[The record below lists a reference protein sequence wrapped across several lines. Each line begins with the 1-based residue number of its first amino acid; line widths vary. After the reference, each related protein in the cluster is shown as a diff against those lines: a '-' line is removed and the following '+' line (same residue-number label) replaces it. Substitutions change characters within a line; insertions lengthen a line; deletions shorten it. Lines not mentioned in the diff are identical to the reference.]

1 MAYLH
6 LDELTPD
13 LFGGLKNRAAAS
25 GRTIEEEAESVLET
39 VLRSGDPTAWE
50 SVAKLRER
58 LGASGRTFGDSAEL
72 VREDRD
78 R

>member
-1 MAYLH
+1 MASLH
-6 LDELTPD
+6 IDELTPD
-13 LFGGLKNRAAAS
+13 LFARLKSRAAAS
-25 GRTIEEEAESVLET
+25 GRTVEEEAKSVLET

-58 LGASGRTFGDSAEL
+58 LCASGRTFGDSAEL